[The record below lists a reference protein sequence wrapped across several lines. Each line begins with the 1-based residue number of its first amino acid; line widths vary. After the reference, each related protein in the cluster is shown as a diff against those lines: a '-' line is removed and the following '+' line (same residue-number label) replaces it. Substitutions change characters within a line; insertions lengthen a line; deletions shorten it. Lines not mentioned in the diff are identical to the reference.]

1 MKNDSDA
8 VDVKNHVRTNFIIII
23 LIYSI
28 LYRHIICGWAVVE
41 KIMREGLSGARKTCV
56 FNLRNAETFLI

>member
-23 LIYSI
+23 LISNI
-28 LYRHIICGWAVVE
+28 LYRRIICGWVLIE
-41 KIMREGLSGARKTCV
+41 KIMREGLSGVRKTCV

>member
-8 VDVKNHVRTNFIIII
+8 VDVKNHVRTKLIIII

-28 LYRHIICGWAVVE
+28 FMPSYHL
-41 KIMREGLSGARKTCV
+41 L
-56 FNLRNAETFLI
+56 